1 MADAALA
8 NTGAAPATPS
18 LFDER
23 QSVAVE
29 IARFGLLDVGE
40 NMGRNCRGGN
50 CCLGSDK
57 SPLDRF
63 PLEKAVHRHD
73 AAALPVHIPECQ
85 QIPLPP
91 D

>member
-50 CCLGSDK
+50 CCLGSMA
-57 SPLDRF
+57 RGG
-63 PLEKAVHRHD
+63 
-73 AAALPVHIPECQ
+73 
-85 QIPLPP
+85 
-91 D
+91 